1 MHPNEPVV
9 GVLMTEILLGPEEV
23 LTRLHANYG
32 DIIDTMQFTSNLKT
46 YPMAGVADSFSH
58 SVPLNGLL
66 YFSGA
71 SKDHGGVRVSKLA
84 AHRET
89 C

>member
-1 MHPNEPVV
+1 MHPNEPVE

-23 LTRLHANYG
+23 LTRLNAKYG
-32 DIIDTMQFTSNLKT
+32 DIIRAMQFTSNLKT
-46 YPMAGVADSFSH
+46 YPMAGVADSFPH

-71 SKDHGGVRVSKLA
+71 SKEQEGVRVSKLA
-84 AHRET
+84 AHREI